1 MERRKLGKTG
11 LEVSTLG
18 FGCGNVGGLMIRGTL
33 AEQERAVAR
42 ALEIGIN
49 YFDTAPAYGDGESE
63 RNLGRVLRTLRAPVL
78 VGTKFRIEPPTDHGR
93 VGEAVAASLEASL
106 RRLQM
111 ERVDLLQLH
120 NLVAD
125 DGAPGTLSARLVLE
139 EVVPALERLR
149 RAGKIRFLGITALGE
164 TAALHRVVGA
174 RVLDTAQVCYN
185 LLNPSAGVA
194 VPPGYPAQDF
204 AGLLDRARETAT
216 GVIGIRVLAAGTLS
230 GVESRHPIAAPS
242 VDPIAS
248 GPDYAADVRRAR
260 RLAISLDPTPR
271 HESDRQEDRILDTVR
286 RYLAWIRRH
295 RPVSDRQALVQE
307 GHAGSVIEA
316 ALRFAIGHAAVSTA
330 LVGYS
335 TLEQLE
341 YAARCVEKGPLPPAA
356 RERLAAL
363 WSAFASESGSR

>member
-1 MERRKLGKTG
+1 MELRKLGKTG

-18 FGCGNVGGLMIRGTL
+18 FGCGNVGGLLIRGTP

-42 ALEIGIN
+42 ALELGIN
-49 YFDTAPAYGDGESE
+49 YFDTAPSYGDGESE

-78 VGTKFRIEPPTDHGR
+78 VGTKFRIEPTDHGR

-111 ERVDLLQLH
+111 ERVDLFQLH

-125 DGAPGTLSARLVLE
+125 GGPPGTVSARLVLE

-149 RAGKIRFLGITALGE
+149 RQGKIRFLGITALGD

-185 LLNPSAGVA
+185 LVNPSAGAA

-204 AGLLDRARETAT
+204 AGLLARAHETAT

-248 GPDYAADVRRAR
+248 GPDYAADVRRAQ
-260 RLAISLDPTPR
+260 RLA
-271 HESDRQEDRILDTVR
+271 
-286 RYLAWIRRH
+286 
-295 RPVSDRQALVQE
+295 ALVQE

-316 ALRFAIGHAAVSTA
+316 ALRFAIGNAAVSTV

-335 TLEQLE
+335 SLEQLE

-363 WSAFASESGSR
+363 WSAFASESGSS